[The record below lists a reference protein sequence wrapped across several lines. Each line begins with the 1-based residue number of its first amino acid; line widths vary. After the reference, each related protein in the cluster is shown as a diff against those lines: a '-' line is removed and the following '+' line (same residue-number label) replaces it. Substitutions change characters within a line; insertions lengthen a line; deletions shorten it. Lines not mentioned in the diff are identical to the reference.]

1 MKKKQEEATAV
12 VNVGANIRLWRE
24 RKLMKQEVL
33 AKELGITGVALS
45 NIENNKAD
53 ITITRLFQ
61 IAAVLEVKPA
71 MLVSEDP
78 VQYFVFGGSNNVNN
92 GVVNNNFP
100 DELIALVVDK
110 LRK

>member
-1 MKKKQEEATAV
+1 MKKKQEDVTSA
-12 VNVGANIRLWRE
+12 VNVGSNVRLWRE
-24 RKLMKQEVL
+24 RKQMKQQVL

-53 ITITRLFQ
+53 ITISRLFQ
-61 IAAVLEVKPA
+61 IAAVLEVKPS

-78 VQYFVFGGSNNVNN
+78 MQYFVFNNCTNSN
-92 GVVNNNFP
+92 GIVNNNFP
-100 DELIALVVDK
+100 DEVIALVVDK